1 MRIPKLNEIMS
12 EKAPYIRSQNLTE
25 EEKIDPVDRWVLACI
40 VKGLQGNSDISK
52 ISLDKIAQYCQYT
65 DSNGKSQK
73 FGTKAAQASIDRLAK
88 AGKIEII
95 QPSKRGQCTK
105 YKVKLGNYEKINNE
119 FFDLNLPPAAK
130 GYILCALQHNLNK
143 DEDSHQPIDM
153 HTSTTHNISELSKI
167 YNIPISSIYKIEKLL
182 KEQGILT
189 IEQDQ
194 NQKRDQETGLVIQN
208 RSVDLNKLGLGV
220 YVLEAL
226 VEHEKRLQKVE
237 TEMFTKEEADR
248 MVNEKLEKFKRDFF
262 LQLNAREVAFTKED

>member
-1 MRIPKLNEIMS
+1 MS

-25 EEKIDPVDRWVLACI
+25 EERIDPVDRWVLACI

-52 ISLDKIAQYCQYT
+52 ISLDKIAKYCQYT

-143 DEDSHQPIDM
+143 DEESHQPIDM
-153 HTSTTHNISELSKI
+153 HTSTTHNIAELSKI

-189 IEQDQ
+189 IDQDP

-237 TEMFTKEEADR
+237 SEMFTKEEADR
-248 MVNEKLEKFKRDFF
+248 LVTEKLEKFKKDFF
-262 LQLNAREVAFTKED
+262 LHLNAKEVEFIKED